1 MRARLGLAV
10 VLGALG
16 AAFLRPDV
24 PAVAAD
30 RPAPAFDLETI
41 APAVGPKPRAKR
53 ISSAT
58 IKGKVVL
65 FNFWATWCPPCR
77 HEIPDLIRLHDELKA
92 KGFTVLGVS
101 LDDQPQLLVPG
112 FTRDFAAKE
121 HVSFTYPLLEGNE
134 KVAQAF
140 GGIRGIPTTFL
151 IDRKGVIRQKWIG
164 PPGDS
169 HEDILTNFHKA
180 IDPLL

>member
-1 MRARLGLAV
+1 MTLIKTTFALALAAVSVGAFAQSHPMEGKPMPSFTMKGLDGKKVDNAS
-10 VLGALG
+10 L
-16 AAFLRPDV
+16 
-24 PAVAAD
+24 
-30 RPAPAFDLETI
+30 
-41 APAVGPKPRAKR
+41 
-53 ISSAT
+53 
-58 IKGKVVL
+58 KGKVVL
-65 FNFWATWCPPCR
+65 FDFWATWCPPCR